1 MYKYLTEQGKTLQQQ
16 PYQQYTGQLV
26 PDINATQQAGV
37 NQSQQYSQA
46 AQPYLQQAGQMTQ
59 QAAMGYNP
67 QNYAQGVAGY
77 MNPYMQQAM
86 GATAAQLQNVNQQQ
100 QQQLL
105 GNSIQQ
111 GAFGGDRGK
120 IAQAALMNQQ
130 NLALGQTLSGM
141 ANQGYNA
148 AAQNYMTGLQNQ
160 GALGAQYG
168 NIGNL
173 AQTAGMT
180 GGQQLATA
188 GAIPYAVQQAQ
199 DAANYQQ
206 FAQQQAYPWQ
216 TLGSLA
222 NIASGL
228 GAGQGGTSTSTAP
241 GPNSMSQILG
251 LGTAFL
257 NMSDER
263 TKENI
268 EPIGK
273 SFDGQNI
280 YKFNYKGDPKT
291 NIGLMAQEVEKH
303 NPSAVHKTEGGLR
316 MVDYDAATSHAA
328 DRGHFAEG
336 GSSMGGL
343 VPESMERQPY
353 AYGGIGSSQY
363 QFGMTP
369 YSDDPLTQEMAA
381 LAKITL
387 GSYLPHISI
396 SGSGGGMPLPH
407 ATPYED
413 KPIDTSAITGF
424 SKSLYNK
431 FSPAYVPDANKVDML
446 AAYQDVANKYSNYVP
461 DQTTFSASGGYAEGG
476 LVARS
481 HHADGDQTPIDDN
494 KTVPANSDFLGN
506 LGSSISKGVGGL
518 FSTNDQPGL
527 IGNLFNG
534 GKPLPEDIRNAIIA
548 GGFATAASRSP
559 FALSAIGE
567 GGLGAMN
574 YLSSQ
579 KKLDYDRQ
587 KALAEQALRGRE
599 IGVEEYKAPAQIDIE
614 RQNLLWKQFDVWN
627 NQFIEKYKVD
637 PTDVE
642 HPIKVYQDP
651 VGNEISQRE
660 YETQK
665 IEKLKQ
671 MGLAQAI
678 DANPA
683 INATRTG
690 HALGG
695 LAGGADDVGLVGSA
709 PVALQDDS
717 SGIRDLAKAA
727 LRPSDIADI
736 GAPRTQTAQ
745 VVPKTVKDFSDNEYP
760 VKDLPPPLQQIEVL
774 KDQARQLDTGAMR
787 MPFSSDQAKSFQEK
801 ASQLRTAAQSLSD
814 RTYYT
819 DEKVPIKYVLGSQS
833 ADNPPPPPLD
843 KEQHGNINEDTGAVV
858 TVPINLGYPHTGGHP
873 TNPLP
878 KHAVLAGEDPMYVNS
893 KSESGKEE
901 TEFLNSADPGKM
913 TEAKATLMKY
923 AAASKILETG
933 ALTKDATAFA
943 AYAKALGFPQ
953 IADKLAL
960 NKDIGQAQIALK
972 AGIDQAIQTVSS
984 SFSKPTQSEFGII
997 QSKDS
1002 PDPDMQPETNH
1013 SIVASRLAATLKT
1026 DALRNAWLEAKSN
1039 GAQNFQAFQ
1048 NRWTAQHG
1056 REMFEDSANRLLG
1069 NFKGDK
1075 SDLNL
1080 DKFVDGG
1087 VYVLPENKLKE
1098 KQSALETEL
1107 YEKKDAQGNPI
1118 FQPGDIIQLQ
1128 GVHHYTNE
1136 NGESRI
1142 KMENAVKLD
1151 PNQVYSAM
1159 LKQPGLGLGR

>member
-1 MYKYLTEQGKTLQQQ
+1 MYKYLTEQGKALQQQ
-16 PYQQYTGQLV
+16 PYQAYTGELV
-26 PDINATQQAGV
+26 PNINATQQAGI
-37 NQSQQYSQA
+37 NQAQQYSQA

-86 GATAAQLQNVNQQQ
+86 GATAAQLQNINQQQ

-105 GNSIQQ
+105 GDTISK
-111 GAFGGDRGK
+111 GAFGGDRGQ

-130 NLALGQTLSGM
+130 NLATGNVLANM
-141 ANQGYNA
+141 ANTGYNA
-148 AAQNYMTGLQNQ
+148 AATNYLQGLGAQ
-160 GALGAQYG
+160 GQLGAQYG

-180 GGQQLATA
+180 GAQQLSTA

-199 DAANYQQ
+199 DAAKYQQ
-206 FAQQQAYPWQ
+206 FAQQQAYPFQ

-263 TKENI
+263 TKENV

-316 MVDYDAATSHAA
+316 MVDYDAATSHAVN
-328 DRGHFAEG
+328 RGHFANG

-343 VPESMERQPY
+343 VPESMDRKPY
-353 AYGGIGSSQY
+353 AYGGVGSSQY
-363 QFGMTP
+363 QFGMNP

-387 GSYLPHISI
+387 GSYVPHISL

-413 KPIDTSAITGF
+413 KPLDTSAITGF

-431 FSPAYVPDANKVDML
+431 LNTPSLTSAQIAGQYGRGDNID
-446 AAYQDVANKYSNYVP
+446 
-461 DQTTFSASGGYAEGG
+461 FSAEPVWHYSENRGG
-476 LVARS
+476 VVPRT
-481 HHADGDQTPIDDN
+481 HHADGDQTPTDQN

-527 IGNLFNG
+527 IGNMFNG

-559 FALSAIGE
+559 FALTAIGE

-579 KKLDYDRQ
+579 KKMDYDRQ
-587 KALAEQALRGRE
+587 KALAEQALENRRV
-599 IGVEEYKAPAQIDIE
+599 GVEEYKAPAQIDIE
-614 RQNLLWKQFDVWN
+614 RQNLLWKQFDIWN
-627 NQFIEKYKVD
+627 NQFIEKYKVN
-637 PTDVE
+637 TEDVE

-651 VGNEISQRE
+651 SGNEISQQE
-660 YETQK
+660 YALRK

-678 DANPA
+678 DVNPA
-683 INATRTG
+683 INTNRAG

-695 LAGGADDVGLVGSA
+695 AAGVDDVGLVGNMPA
-709 PVALQDDS
+709 PSQDDS
-717 SGIRDLAKAA
+717 FNIRDLAKAA
-727 LRPSDIADI
+727 LRPTDIADT
-736 GAPRTQTAQ
+736 GMPRTQTAQ

-760 VKDLPPPLQQIEVL
+760 VKDLPPALQQIEVL
-774 KDQARQLDTGAMR
+774 KDQARQLDNGAMQ
-787 MPFSSDQAKSFQEK
+787 MTFSPDQAKPLQEK
-801 ASQLRTAAQSLSD
+801 ASQLRAAANTLSD

-819 DEKVPIKYVLGSQS
+819 DEKVPIKYVLGAKS
-833 ADNPPPPPLD
+833 AENPPPPPLD
-843 KEQHGNINEDTGAVV
+843 KEPHGSIDEDTGAVV
-858 TVPINLGYPHTGGHP
+858 AAPVSLGYPHTGGHP

-893 KSESGKEE
+893 RSESGKQE

-913 TEAKATLMKY
+913 AEAKATLMKY

-943 AYAKALGFPQ
+943 AYARALGFPQ

-1056 REMFEDSANRLLG
+1056 REMFEDSANRILG

-1075 SDLNL
+1075 SDL
-1080 DKFVDGG
+1080 DPSKFVNGG
-1087 VYVLPENKLKE
+1087 VYVLPENRSE
-1098 KQSALETEL
+1098 EDQSALEKEL
-1107 YEKKDAQGNPI
+1107 YNKKDSKGIPL

-1142 KMENAVKLD
+1142 KMENAVKLE